1 MRFNFIR
8 AIFRAFRFFL
18 AKKCVHG
25 QSVTRDAS
33 ANSNKQLTST
43 ITAQS
48 INNGIKKHNKKR
60 YSQPQCATSDPKNVK
75 ICATKY
81 LAIDFLYFGISDLV
95 FLKQNVKIL
104 LDFFMY

>member
-60 YSQPQCATSDPKNVK
+60 YSQQQCATSDPKNVK

-81 LAIDFLYFGISDLV
+81 LV
-95 FLKQNVKIL
+95 E
-104 LDFFMY
+104 